1 VNHLRAILATA
12 ACVAFLGAAPLPV
25 STLTFH
31 VPLNYGPGG
40 AVPRPVLAKLYAE
53 LAADGPTV
61 RRPESG
67 AWFNP
72 SGQYQRDR
80 NENVQVTVPS
90 SRALA
95 VARAF
100 LQHEKVALKQE
111 VVLGEIYPAQPLPGD
126 ARVTEI
132 AMVSLDKNPCS
143 ASETE
148 TDLRAL
154 SKIAGGASAYQHGS
168 GCRVYS
174 DIARAKAHA
183 VVAYFN
189 HDAVQVRNALAVR
202 Y

>member
-1 VNHLRAILATA
+1 MNYLRAILATA
-12 ACVAFLGAAPLPV
+12 ACVAFLGTAPVSV

-31 VPLNYGPGG
+31 VPLDYGPGG
-40 AVPRPVLAKLYAE
+40 SVPRPVLAKLYAE

-80 NENVQVTVPS
+80 NENVQVTVPA

-111 VVLGEIYPAQPLPGD
+111 VVLGEIYPAQPVPGD
-126 ARVTEI
+126 AHVTEI

-143 ASETE
+143 AGETE

-154 SKIAGGASAYQHGS
+154 SKIAGGASAYRHGA

-174 DIARAKAHA
+174 DIARVKAHL
-183 VVAYFN
+183 VVAYFD
-189 HDAVQVRNALAVR
+189 HDAVQVRDALAVR

>member
-1 VNHLRAILATA
+1 MQLRALLATV
-12 ACVAFLGAAPLPV
+12 ACLAFLGAAPGPT

-40 AVPRPVLAKLYAE
+40 VVPRPVLAKLYDE

-72 SGQYQRDR
+72 SGQYQRDQ

-95 VARAF
+95 LTRRF

-111 VVLGEIYPAQPLPGD
+111 VVLGEIYPAVPALD
-126 ARVTEI
+126 DSHAEEI

-143 ASETE
+143 AAETE
-148 TDLRAL
+148 TDLKAL
-154 SKIAGGASAYQHGS
+154 SKLAGGASAYQHGA

-174 DIARAKAHA
+174 DIARAKAHT

-189 HDAVQVRNALAVR
+189 HDAVIVREALAVR

>member
-1 VNHLRAILATA
+1 MLLATA
-12 ACVAFLGAAPLPV
+12 ACVAFLGAAPVPV

-31 VPLNYGPGG
+31 VPLNYGTGG
-40 AVPRPVLAKLYAE
+40 VVPRPVLAKLYAE
-53 LAADGPTV
+53 LAADGPIV
-61 RRPESG
+61 QRPESG

-72 SGQYQRDR
+72 SGRYQRDQ

-95 VARAF
+95 IARAF
-100 LQHEKVALKQE
+100 LQREKVALKQE
-111 VVLGEIYPAQPLPGD
+111 VVLGEVYPAQSLPGD
-126 ARVTEI
+126 THVTEI

-143 ASETE
+143 AAETE
-148 TDLRAL
+148 IDLKAL
-154 SKIAGGASAYQHGS
+154 STIAGGASAYRHGA

-174 DIARAKAHA
+174 DIARAKARA

-189 HDAVQVRNALAVR
+189 HDAVQVRDALAVR

>member
-1 VNHLRAILATA
+1 VNHLRAILTTA
-12 ACVAFLGAAPLPV
+12 ACIAFLGATPLPV

-31 VPLNYGPGG
+31 VPLNFGTGGP
-40 AVPRPVLAKLYAE
+40 VPRPVLAKLYAE

-61 RRPESG
+61 RRSESG

-72 SGQYQRDR
+72 SGRYQRDR
-80 NENVQVTVPS
+80 NENVQVTVPPT
-90 SRALA
+90 RALA

-126 ARVTEI
+126 PHVTEI

-143 ASETE
+143 AAETE

-154 SKIAGGASAYQHGS
+154 SKIAGGASAYQHGA